1 MGHKLSFDLVVS
13 LYIFLING
21 SQYPFLSSR
30 FPFLA
35 FFFLR
40 RQLISSRANKSKANT
55 VEVFASVFAFI
66 YISNYLVRCIRS
78 SCWLV
83 HCCCNMSNTQA
94 RSDRKS
100 ILSWFYCCVFL
111 CWNFLIHVR
120 KWQIFKSKKIP

>member
-1 MGHKLSFDLVVS
+1 MGHKLSFDLSVS

-21 SQYPFLSSR
+21 SQYPFLADFFFS
-30 FPFLA
+30 LA
-35 FFFLR
+35 FFLR
-40 RQLISSRANKSKANT
+40 RPLISSRANKSKANT

-94 RSDRKS
+94 KSDRKS
-100 ILSWFYCCVFL
+100 ISSWFHYCVVL
-111 CWNFLIHVR
+111 CWNFLINV
-120 KWQIFKSKKIP
+120 KKIAIFQKEE

>member
-94 RSDRKS
+94 KSDRKS
-100 ILSWFYCCVFL
+100 ISSWFHYCVVL
-111 CWNFLIHVR
+111 CWNFLINV
-120 KWQIFKSKKIP
+120 KKIAIFQKEE